1 MSLDDHSRIS
11 HFKTLKQNST
21 TASYFGIVH

>member
-1 MSLDDHSRIS
+1 MSLDDHSKIS

-21 TASYFGIVH
+21 TASYFSIVN